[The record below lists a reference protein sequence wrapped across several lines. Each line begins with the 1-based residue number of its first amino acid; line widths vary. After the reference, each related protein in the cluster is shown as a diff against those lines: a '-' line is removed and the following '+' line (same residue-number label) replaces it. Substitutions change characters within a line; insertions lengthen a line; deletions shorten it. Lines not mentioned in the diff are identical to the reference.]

1 MVTSAAM
8 GRSNTKITYRI
19 LFHFLSMTTE
29 SGAKNANKGVRES
42 KIAKARRSAYFIDL
56 LYPSPFVIPLPLGG

>member
-19 LFHFLSMTTE
+19 LFHFLLMAAE
-29 SGAKNANKGVRES
+29 SGAKNANKGWRES
-42 KIAKARRSAYFIDL
+42 KIDKARRSAYFTDL
-56 LYPSPFVIPLPLGG
+56 LYPSPFVNPLPLGG